1 MCTYTQKERKNKTIA
16 FGNAKRIKAFL
27 NAPKT
32 KLKQYILTQQK
43 TQKTKNKTYPKT
55 YQITTKH
62 TINTPKITPTKIIK
76 STQTSHRNILQKTQ
90 KKPHNIRRAWPTGLA
105 HTQIKNKYNTKKT

>member
-43 TQKTKNKTYPKT
+43 TQQTKTKP
-55 YQITTKH
+55 
-62 TINTPKITPTKIIK
+62 TPKPTKSQQNTQSKHQK
-76 STQTSHRNILQKTQ
+76 SHPQK
-90 KKPHNIRRAWPTGLA
+90 
-105 HTQIKNKYNTKKT
+105 